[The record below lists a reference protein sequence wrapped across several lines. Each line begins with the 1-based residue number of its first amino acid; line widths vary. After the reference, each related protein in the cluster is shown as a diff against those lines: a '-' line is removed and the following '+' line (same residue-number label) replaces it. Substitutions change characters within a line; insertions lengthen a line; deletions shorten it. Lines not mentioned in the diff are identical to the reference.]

1 MHNALWDPVLF
12 VIDIA
17 EEREVTLGLN
27 SYVFKFDCSF
37 VHEAILNG
45 RPASRAKYDSLL
57 DDVRQFSSSSRL
69 RCLGLWNY
77 IFGRTNEQPSFCPFV
92 YANR

>member
-57 DDVRQFSSSSRL
+57 DDVRQFLIVVASEVL
-69 RCLGLWNY
+69 RFMELYLRPDERTTVILPVCL
-77 IFGRTNEQPSFCPFV
+77 R
-92 YANR
+92 